1 MAIIKW
7 DPLGN
12 IATLQDRINKLFDDS
27 FPHQVQG
34 DGTVPLCAWTPSVDI
49 YETDQGVII
58 AADLPGVNKEDV
70 LVEVKDNVMTI
81 SGQRSA
87 DPALQATNYYRR
99 ERICGNFHRSFTLHA
114 MILPEQIK
122 AKFKNGVL
130 MVEIP
135 KPEEDKPRQI
145 SVDID

>member
-12 IATLQDRINKLFDDS
+12 VAALQDRINKLFDDS
-27 FPHQVQG
+27 FPHQAHAN
-34 DGTVPLCAWTPSVDI
+34 DKAPLCAWTPSVDI
-49 YETDQGVII
+49 YETGQGIVI
-58 AADLPGVNKEDV
+58 AVDLPGVSKEDV
-70 LVEVKDNVMTI
+70 AVEVKDNVLTI
-81 SGQRSA
+81 SGQRLA
-87 DPALQATNYYRR
+87 DPAIQATNYYRR
-99 ERICGNFHRSFTLHA
+99 ERICGKFHRAFTLHA
-114 MILPEQIK
+114 TVQPEEIN

-130 MVEIP
+130 AVEIP

>member
-12 IATLQDRINKLFDDS
+12 VVTLQDRINMLFDDS
-27 FPHQVQG
+27 FPHQTQ
-34 DGTVPLCAWTPSVDI
+34 DNEKVPLCAWTPSVDV

-81 SGQRSA
+81 SGERCA

-99 ERICGNFHRSFTLHA
+99 ERTCGNFHRTFTLHT
-114 MILPEQIK
+114 MISPEQIK

-135 KPEEDKPRQI
+135 KPEEDSPRRI
-145 SVDID
+145 SVDIE

>member
-27 FPHQVQG
+27 FPCQTDG
-34 DGTVPLCAWTPSVDI
+34 DGETPHCAWTPSVDI

-70 LVEVKDNVMTI
+70 VVEVKDNMMSI
-81 SGQRSA
+81 SGERSA
-87 DPALQATNYYRR
+87 DPERQATNYYRR

-114 MILPEQIK
+114 MVLPEQIK

-135 KPEEDKPRQI
+135 KPVEETPRQI
-145 SVDID
+145 SVDIE

>member
-27 FPHQVQG
+27 FPHQAQKRRGPPVRLDAQCG
-34 DGTVPLCAWTPSVDI
+34 YLRNGPGGCHCRRSAWR
-49 YETDQGVII
+49 
-58 AADLPGVNKEDV
+58 NKQDV
-70 LVEVKDNVMTI
+70 LVEVKDNIMTI
-81 SGQRSA
+81 SGKRSA
-87 DPALQATNYYRR
+87 DPDLPATNYYRR

-114 MILPEQIK
+114 MVLPEQIK

-130 MVEIP
+130 TVEIP
-135 KPEEDKPRQI
+135 KPVEDTPRQI
-145 SVDID
+145 SVDIE